1 MQKTLLFVASSIKHS
16 LYCVAGIDV
25 ESKRFFRIVKDES
38 GKEIDW
44 RNYKIVGYRSILP
57 INNNLPFL
65 AKVNILKKVPLN
77 YQPENVI
84 IDKNINFIKTV
95 KLEELEEYVSYP
107 RSLWGKDSYIEYSD
121 NLKINYSLFL
131 IKVDKIKLYLKDR
144 SLFGKS
150 PQRRGIFRYNNIIY
164 DLPLT
169 DPGFEYLKE
178 EVLANKYLIISL
190 GEPYEGKCY
199 KIIAKIFKEIP
210 IKEKIL
216 DLLGL

>member
-16 LYCVAGIDV
+16 LYCVAGIDI
-25 ESKRFFRIVKDES
+25 ESKRFFRIVEDEN

-44 RNYKIVGYRSILP
+44 SDYKVVGYKSILP
-57 INNNLPFL
+57 IKKSLPFL

-77 YQPENVI
+77 YQLENVI
-84 IDKNINFIKTV
+84 IDKNINFIRTV

-107 RSLWGKDSYIEYSD
+107 RSLWGEYGYIEYSD

-144 SLFGKS
+144 SLFSKP
-150 PQRRGIFRYNNIIY
+150 PQRRGVFRYNGIVY

-169 DPGFEYLKE
+169 DPDFEYLKE
-178 EVLANKYLIISL
+178 GILENKYLIISL
-190 GEPYEGKCY
+190 GEPYKGKCY
-199 KIIAKIFKEIP
+199 KIIAKVFK
-210 IKEKIL
+210 
-216 DLLGL
+216 